1 MALPVQ
7 PVLQQLFAICLLRA
21 GPQDLPADARLPLW
35 LAAAYVV
42 VGGWVLSSE
51 LGFGVGAAQAG
62 ADALLLAA
70 FTWALLRFRGF
81 SSRFNQTYAALV
93 GINLLLALLSWPL
106 FAMAP
111 MDPAATPLSLPQIGL
126 VVALLWTMIAQGQV
140 IRSAIETTAGI
151 GLLLA
156 FVYFILA
163 SLFIAAVFPSGG
175 AT

>member
-1 MALPVQ
+1 MAFPVHA
-7 PVLQQLFAICLLRA
+7 VLHQIFAICLLRA
-21 GPQDLPADARLPLW
+21 GPQDLPADSRLPIW

-42 VGGWVLSSE
+42 VGGLVLSSE
-51 LGFGVGAAQAG
+51 VGFGEGAAQAG
-62 ADALLLAA
+62 LDALLLAG

-81 SSRFNQTYAALV
+81 SERFNQTYAALV

-111 MDPAATPLSLPQIGL
+111 MDPAATQLNFAQIGL
-126 VVALLWTMIAQGQV
+126 LLALLWTLIAQGQV
-140 IRSAIETTAGI
+140 LRSALELGAGL

-163 SLFIAAVFPSGG
+163 SLVIAAAFPGG
-175 AT
+175 APA